1 MIWLHLLLLWFL
13 LASLVMTAFAIV
25 ARRRARAI
33 GVLNLPAPANDRGA
47 SACKLRLFGAATT
60 FLALT
65 LLLAPTGHAQMQLP
79 PLHVEAAPES
89 CVDVQ
94 VEGARSLS
102 YDCLNKTLNDS
113 AGSTEAGP
121 HPFDVKDA
129 VGNGA
134 PTTVGTFS
142 YTGTSIRMGNAFG
155 KSAIPQ
161 RPQPPSFTS
170 ALITPGAK

>member
-1 MIWLHLLLLWFL
+1 MMR
-13 LASLVMTAFAIV
+13 S
-25 ARRRARAI
+25 AR
-33 GVLNLPAPANDRGA
+33 VFTFKDSRGA
-47 SACKLRLFGAATT
+47 SMAGRGRLWLFAALVVIPSAAFGQDQS
-60 FLALT
+60 
-65 LLLAPTGHAQMQLP
+65 APSLQLP

-94 VEGARSLS
+94 VEGARSIS
-102 YDCLNKTLNDS
+102 YDCLNKNLKDT
-113 AGSTEAGP
+113 AGSAEVGP

-142 YTGTSIRMGNAFG
+142 YTGTSIRMGDAFG

-170 ALITPGAK
+170 ALIPAGAK